1 MLTKRRFFASA
12 LLALVLLSA
21 AACAQIDL
29 APYEIPN
36 SAMARITLIQPGL
49 FLIHHDSTMNDGTFQ
64 PPSFCIKTA
73 SPYSADS
80 LTTTAI
86 GGCSRHS

>member
-29 APYEIPN
+29 AP
-36 SAMARITLIQPGL
+36 
-49 FLIHHDSTMNDGTFQ
+49 
-64 PPSFCIKTA
+64 SFNPVCF
-73 SPYSADS
+73 SF
-80 LTTTAI
+80 TTTA
-86 GGCSRHS
+86 R

>member
-21 AACAQIDL
+21 AACAQIAL

-36 SAMARITLIQPGL
+36 SAMAQITLIQPGL
-49 FLIHHDSTMNDGTFQ
+49 FLIQRDERRNRSN
-64 PPSFCIKTA
+64 
-73 SPYSADS
+73 
-80 LTTTAI
+80 L
-86 GGCSRHS
+86 RHSVSKRPAHIQPAV

>member
-29 APYEIPN
+29 APYEIPG
-36 SAMARITLIQPGL
+36 I
-49 FLIHHDSTMNDGTFQ
+49 
-64 PPSFCIKTA
+64 PPWRGSRSFNPVCF
-73 SPYSADS
+73 SF
-80 LTTTAI
+80 TTTA
-86 GGCSRHS
+86 R

>member
-36 SAMARITLIQPGL
+36 SAMAPITA
-49 FLIHHDSTMNDGTFQ
+49 TRR
-64 PPSFCIKTA
+64 
-73 SPYSADS
+73 SA
-80 LTTTAI
+80 A
-86 GGCSRHS
+86 CSSV

>member
-1 MLTKRRFFASA
+1 MLAKRRFFASA

-36 SAMARITLIQPGL
+36 SAMAQITLIQPGL
-49 FLIHHDSTMNDGTFQ
+49 FLIRHDSTMNDGT
-64 PPSFCIKTA
+64 SFCIKTA
-73 SPYSADS
+73 SPYSAGS
-80 LTTTAI
+80 LTTMAI
-86 GGCSRHS
+86 GGCPRRS

>member
-1 MLTKRRFFASA
+1 MLTKRCFFASA

-36 SAMARITLIQPGL
+36 SAMAQITLIQPGL
-49 FLIHHDSTMNDGTFQ
+49 FLIRHGSAMNDGTV
-64 PPSFCIKTA
+64 PT
-73 SPYSADS
+73 SPYSAGS
-80 LTTTAI
+80 LMTMAI
-86 GGCSRHS
+86 GGCSRRS

>member
-29 APYEIPN
+29 APYEIPD

-49 FLIHHDSTMNDGTFQ
+49 FLIHHDSTMNDGTV
-64 PPSFCIKTA
+64 PSFCFKTA